1 MSFNIL
7 GYFLGIDYA
16 SIYGIL
22 IVGFIKG
29 EVGGGVI
36 AVVKDEARLDHVG
49 EVVLDHVFHWFLS

>member
-1 MSFNIL
+1 MSVSMSFNIL

-29 EVGGGVI
+29 EV
-36 AVVKDEARLDHVG
+36 
-49 EVVLDHVFHWFLS
+49 

>member
-7 GYFLGIDYA
+7 GYFLGINYA

-29 EVGGGVI
+29 EVQ
-36 AVVKDEARLDHVG
+36 
-49 EVVLDHVFHWFLS
+49 LSRAIFSRKKGLMV